1 MLKILVPTDFS
12 PEAKNA
18 CLYAYEFA
26 RYTNSTLLLYHAIP
40 LPIAV
45 TDIPF
50 ENFYLDEQQEIN
62 LLHDSFE
69 RLMLQHQLD
78 PKMVEVKA
86 CISSN
91 NNVSTGIQ
99 EAYKKHQCDMVIM
112 GTHGASGISS
122 VILGSN
128 TASLIAH
135 SRIPIIA
142 VPYNYTFQP
151 IYHLVY
157 SSDLENLEEE
167 LSVIVPFAKVFQ
179 AVLEVFYFDYAGPD
193 SEKLMLKAERYI
205 NSLAYK
211 NISLL
216 VQKGN
221 IHLSVAEN
229 LKRQLNPANTQMLIL
244 YRSEHSW
251 LDNLMMGSN
260 TRKLVMEPSIPMFV
274 LPKNPVFEG

>member
-50 ENFYLDEQQEIN
+50 ENFYLDEQQEID

-128 TASLIAH
+128 TASLIAQ

-142 VPYNYTFQP
+142 VPYNYKFQP

-193 SEKLMLKAERYI
+193 SEKLMLNAEQYI

>member
-50 ENFYLDEQQEIN
+50 ENFYLDEQQEID

-135 SRIPIIA
+135 ARIPIIA

>member
-50 ENFYLDEQQEIN
+50 ENFYLDEQQEID
-62 LLHDSFE
+62 LLHDSFN

-193 SEKLMLKAERYI
+193 SEKLMLNAEQYI